1 MEVGGDSA
9 GKMVCMPYIPGS
21 PRVDLDHDPREPHD
35 LEIHGPM
42 TYAIITGNV
51 TQEGFEHGHED

>member
-51 TQEGFEHGHED
+51 TQ